1 MKFLRILL
9 VLAVLA
15 YAGWL
20 AWPFLSPFLE
30 GAGMDTAA
38 PRAGAEAQVGLAL
51 PVIALWVGA
60 VVLYLVAAA
69 LLGSGNPRAAVA
81 YFLGFMADAVLRLAI
96 DRGGFGSGSDVGGKA
111 DPNSPMAQST
121 ITEGGPAAAPGG
133 LGADLGVDP
142 TWLVLGALVLLG
154 ILIVVVTRA
163 RRRKRV
169 PGQLSI

>member
-9 VLAVLA
+9 VLLVLA

-30 GAGMDTAA
+30 GAGLDTAA
-38 PRAGAEAQVGLAL
+38 TRAGAEAQVGMGL
-51 PVIALWVGA
+51 PVIGLWIGA
-60 VVLYLVAAA
+60 VLLYLVAAGM
-69 LLGSGNPRAAVA
+69 LGSGNPRAAVA

-96 DRGGFGSGSDVGGKA
+96 DRGGFSSGSDMGGKV
-111 DPNSPMAQST
+111 DPNAPMAQST

-163 RRRKRV
+163 RRRQRV

>member
-38 PRAGAEAQVGLAL
+38 TRAGAEAQVGLDL

-81 YFLGFMADAVLRLAI
+81 YFLGFIADAVLRLAI

-154 ILIVVVTRA
+154 ILIVVVSRA

>member
-1 MKFLRILL
+1 MKLLRIVL

-30 GAGMDTAA
+30 GAGMDAA
-38 PRAGAEAQVGLAL
+38 ATRAGAEAQAGLDL

-60 VVLYLVAAA
+60 VVLYLVAAI

-96 DRGGFGSGSDVGGKA
+96 DRGSFGGGTDAGGKF
-111 DPNSPMAQST
+111 DPNAPSMQST
-121 ITEGGPAAAPGG
+121 ITEDGPAAAPGG

-142 TWLVLGALVLLG
+142 TWLVLGALVVIGL
-154 ILIVVVTRA
+154 LIVAVTRA
-163 RRRKRV
+163 RRRQRT
-169 PGQLSI
+169 PGQLSV